1 MSASCATRRLRVS
14 APLPL
19 GSTERQLEPV
29 LVHLPRLGAHSKL
42 PRTLDE
48 MIQTLCAP
56 LHVAR
61 VLARIFALYR
71 RCELLQP
78 QPDGAGRPIWVPQL
92 DPRFILQNARTAP
105 SACPKAE
112 ATSFITLMSACFA
125 FCGLGL
131 GPDSNLARALRKIF
145 AGWQSGGQGC
155 QTPTNF
161 AAPKLP

>member
-92 DPRFILQNARTAP
+92 DPRFTLQSRSESERQNSIICVPQGRGDKFRHADVCVLRFLRAGAGSGFQSRP
-105 SACPKAE
+105 RAAE
-112 ATSFITLMSACFA
+112 DFRW
-125 FCGLGL
+125 
-131 GPDSNLARALRKIF
+131 LAVRWAL
-145 AGWQSGGQGC
+145 
-155 QTPTNF
+155 NM
-161 AAPKLP
+161 